1 MYEKEFSD
9 ILSFYSKRSSN
20 FNGDI
25 VIIDKSP
32 ENCFWK
38 KIVRCMNMLR

>member
-9 ILSFYSKRSSN
+9 ITSFYSKWSSN

-32 ENCFWK
+32 ENVLK
-38 KIVRCMNMLR
+38 KIVRCIVDSC